1 MFETEVTPAGAVQ
14 VPDEVNIT
22 SCVVG
27 GGGGGGGVGPGGG
40 GVGGGGGAAEN
51 VPAPRALATPRVTIV
66 GTARSLD
73 ELSQ

>member
-1 MFETEVTPAGAVQ
+1 MEDTPAGAVHE
-14 VPDEVNIT
+14 PLLVNVT
-22 SCVVG
+22 VCKVE